1 MPNRDG
7 TGPTGDGRPGRGL
20 GNCGKSPR
28 RSSITR
34 NTEERR
40 IVESGAEL
48 LINIVRS
55 LLNKKTNQ
63 KRS

>member
-7 TGPTGDGRPGRGL
+7 TGPTGDGCPGRGL

-34 NTEERR
+34 NSEERR

-55 LLNKKTNQ
+55 LLKKTNQ